1 MSLLELSETQ
11 LSDWLAA
18 HGYPRYRASQIRGG
32 LFRNRVGSWE
42 EMSDLPKEM
51 RARLGGSFPLYGTR
65 VAAHR
70 CAADGTQ
77 KLLLTL
83 AAGGQVECVLLPD
96 GPRRSICISTQVGCA
111 MGCVFCAS
119 GLSGVERN
127 LAAGEILEQA
137 LQLQRLLPRDERL
150 THMVVMGMGEPLA
163 NLDGLL
169 PALEEVRRD
178 DGLGI
183 SVRRITI
190 STVGIPSAI
199 RRLARGVPHYH
210 LAVSL
215 HAPTDELRNR
225 LVPTN
230 RKSGLA
236 ELLRAADEYFQASGR
251 RLTYE
256 YVLLAG
262 INDQSQHA
270 RGLVQLLRDR
280 PVLLNVIPFNPVAG
294 LPYSTPDAAAIRR
307 FRRVLLDGQVNV
319 QFRQRRGDDIDAA
332 CGQLRRAT
340 TGR

>member
-1 MSLLELSETQ
+1 
-11 LSDWLAA
+11 
-18 HGYPRYRASQIRGG
+18 
-32 LFRNRVGSWE
+32 
-42 EMSDLPKEM
+42 
-51 RARLGGSFPLYGTR
+51 
-65 VAAHR
+65 
-70 CAADGTQ
+70 
-77 KLLLTL
+77 
-83 AAGGQVECVLLPD
+83 
-96 GPRRSICISTQVGCA
+96 